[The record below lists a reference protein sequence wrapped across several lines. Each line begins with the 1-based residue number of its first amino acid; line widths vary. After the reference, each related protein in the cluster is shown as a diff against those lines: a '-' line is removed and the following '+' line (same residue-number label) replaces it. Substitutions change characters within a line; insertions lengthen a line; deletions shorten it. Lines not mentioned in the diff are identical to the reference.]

1 MRNEIEQQ
9 NTASQ
14 EIEVARRGIAVKV
27 NKWLE
32 HELEIENLLIL
43 ATIVEAIK

>member
-1 MRNEIEQQ
+1 MSEQEQ
-9 NTASQ
+9 RNTASQ

-32 HELEIENLLIL
+32 HELELAQLLDL
-43 ATIVEAIK
+43 AIIVEKIK